1 MLQNF
6 WEKPK
11 NSSLGT
17 LSQPQLLCE
26 IFPHPP
32 RGHPTVLAP
41 GNVNVKCW
49 TIIRSATN
57 LAWFFFTAASNIIE
71 ILCPGLKAV
80 HNQQGI
86 SCDPGPE
93 ILLTSSSLMN
103 QPDGVAEFITRHSPI
118 ILGKEK
124 TENFFIRDL
133 PVFICK
139 EPPPDAAGVV
149 PAAHFS
155 PRVHSLSKHNETF
168 SKVASTEVHLHP
180 HHIPGV
186 PGPLQLAPLQ
196 HQLHGWGRSAYSR
209 LVISNMK
216 TKN

>member
-1 MLQNF
+1 MLQ
-6 WEKPK
+6 

-103 QPDGVAEFITRHSPI
+103 QVHHVLNDHLAKKRLRTSSSGTWPYLSVKNHHQMLLEQSLLKFTSTHTTYLVFLGPSNFAPAS
-118 ILGKEK
+118 IL
-124 TENFFIRDL
+124 
-133 PVFICK
+133 C
-139 EPPPDAAGVV
+139 
-149 PAAHFS
+149 S
-155 PRVHSLSKHNETF
+155 S
-168 SKVASTEVHLHP
+168 
-180 HHIPGV
+180 
-186 PGPLQLAPLQ
+186 
-196 HQLHGWGRSAYSR
+196 
-209 LVISNMK
+209 
-216 TKN
+216 